1 MGLEVHRSVLE
12 ASGFRRK
19 RAQGGYGVWGSGV
32 TCLCGVVG
40 SGGFCRCSVVLG
52 GISASHC
59 VPGLSGFFLKVSLT
73 SHSHLVMTLLVLPL
87 PGLSC
92 NQFLVSTKLS

>member
-32 TCLCGVVG
+32 TCLLVG
-40 SGGFCRCSVVLG
+40 IGSSCRCSVVLG

-59 VPGLSGFFLKVSLT
+59 VPSLSVFS
-73 SHSHLVMTLLVLPL
+73 
-87 PGLSC
+87 
-92 NQFLVSTKLS
+92 